1 MNEIIIK
8 TFELIDVLDNSDLIR
23 NLSMYKERISNN
35 SDLRDLINKG
45 NNTQDKYLLLDIKR
59 KLYNNLD
66 YKGYID
72 SYNELMY
79 IVMKINSKYRELL
92 EVGGCF
98 K

>member
-23 NLSMYKERISNN
+23 NLSMYKEKISNN
-35 SDLRDLINKG
+35 SDLCDLINKG

>member
-1 MNEIIIK
+1 MNKIVMK
-8 TFELIDVLDNSDLIR
+8 TFELIDVLDSSDLIR

-35 SDLRDLINKG
+35 SDLCDLINKG
-45 NNTQDKYLLLDIKR
+45 NNTSDKYLLLDIKR